1 MTVGDRVP
9 ASFALP
15 PIVHLVP
22 PMPILPTRLALWITA
37 LWVGVCVLSA
47 TGALPEPAW
56 QYAGLL
62 LAAAALT
69 DGIRVLRSP
78 LPQAERDAPHVV
90 ASRRWHDVGIVVS
103 NATPHPCR
111 IEVYDHHPGSF
122 EATDLPLRVEVPAHG
137 WVRTAY
143 RTRSAHRGAFEFG
156 SIQIRITSGFG
167 LFQRQARVGAPQSVR
182 VYPDFGAL
190 SGYAIMATDHRL
202 SQIGVL
208 QRRRRGEGMDFHQLR
223 EYRIGDSLR
232 RIDWKAT
239 SRMHRLISRE
249 YQDERDQTI
258 LLVLD
263 CGRRMAAADAETT
276 HFDAAMDAALLL
288 AHVAV
293 HHGDA
298 VGAITMAGEPRLML
312 PRKGHRSVTMLL
324 ELLYDLQ
331 PGMRTPDYYEAAVD
345 IMRRIRKRALVVF
358 LSNLRDEDDDT
369 LQPALALLRR
379 RHLVL
384 FANLREQVL
393 SQTLRASVTD
403 LDAAL
408 THAAT
413 ADYLQTRRA
422 TFRRLER
429 EGALMLDAEP
439 RQLPILLVNRYL
451 ETKRSGLL

>member
-1 MTVGDRVP
+1 MY
-9 ASFALP
+9 L
-15 PIVHLVP
+15 
-22 PMPILPTRLALWITA
+22 LPTRLALWITA
-37 LWVGVCVLSA
+37 LWAGVCVLSA
-47 TGALPEPAW
+47 TGALPDTAW
-56 QYAGLL
+56 QFAGIAI
-62 LAAAALT
+62 AAAAFT
-69 DGIRVLRSP
+69 DGIRVLRAP
-78 LPQAERDAPHVV
+78 LPGAERDAPHVI
-90 ASRRWHDVGIVVS
+90 ASRRWHDVGIVLN
-103 NATPHPCR
+103 NASPHPLR
-111 IEVYDHHPGSF
+111 VELYDHHPGHF
-122 EATDLPLRVEVPAHG
+122 EATDLPLRLVVPGRG
-137 WVRTAY
+137 WARTTY
-143 RTRSAHRGAFEFG
+143 RTRSAHRGAFAFG
-156 SIQIRITSGFG
+156 PIQLRITSGFG
-167 LFQRQARVGAPQSVR
+167 LFQRQTRLDAPQDVR

-190 SGYAIMATDHRL
+190 AGYALLATDNRL
-202 SQIGVL
+202 SQIGIL

-276 HFDAAMDAALLL
+276 HFDAALDAALLL
-288 AHVAV
+288 AHVGV

-298 VGAITMAGEPRLML
+298 VGAITMAGEPRFMV
-312 PRKGHRSVTMLL
+312 PRKGHKSVTMLL

-393 SQTLRASVTD
+393 SQTLRAPVTD

-408 THAAT
+408 THAAA
-413 ADYLQTRRA
+413 ADYLQTRRTA
-422 TFRRLER
+422 FRRLER
-429 EGALMLDAEP
+429 AGALMLDAEP
-439 RQLPILLVNRYL
+439 QQLPILLVNRYL